1 MSIFVGGCIALIL
14 GILGIIFWWWHFV
27 AILQGVIPI
36 MLVFA
41 GALAVYL
48 SIDQFKA
55 YLNRNKK
62 QESTSTG
69 DTSHAKVVSEDVE
82 DLRKENEELKRKLAE
97 NAVGGAKE
105 KVEEAVEEVGDA
117 VKGAAAKAK
126 DTVADVAMK
135 AKDTVVH
142 TASDIKDAVVDAAGE
157 VKDAVADAAG
167 DVKDA
172 VTEAKDAVKGK
183 K

>member
-14 GILGIIFWWWHFV
+14 GILGIIIWWWHFL

-36 MLVFA
+36 MLIFA

-55 YLNRNKK
+55 YLNRKKK
-62 QESTSTG
+62 QESTPTG
-69 DTSHAKVVSEDVE
+69 GASNTKAATEDVE

-97 NAVGGAKE
+97 NSGAGAKQ
-105 KVEEAVEEVGDA
+105 KVEAAVEEVGDA
-117 VKGAAAKAK
+117 VKDAAAKAK
-126 DTVADVAMK
+126 DTVVEAAVK
-135 AKDTVVH
+135 AKDTVVEA
-142 TASDIKDAVVDAAGE
+142 ASDIKDAV
-157 VKDAVADAAG
+157 ADAAE
-167 DVKDA
+167 DVKDV

>member
-27 AILQGVIPI
+27 VILQGVIPI
-36 MLVFA
+36 MLIFA

-62 QESTSTG
+62 QESAATG
-69 DTSHAKVVSEDVE
+69 DASHATIVTEDVD
-82 DLRKENEELKRKLAE
+82 DLRKENEALKRKLAE
-97 NAVGGAKE
+97 NTVVEAKE
-105 KVEEAVEEVGDA
+105 KVKEVVEDVGDA
-117 VKGAAAKAK
+117 VKDATVKAKDTVVDAAAKAK
-126 DTVADVAMK
+126 DTVVDA
-135 AKDTVVH
+135 
-142 TASDIKDAVVDAAGE
+142 ASDIKDAVVDAAE
-157 VKDAVADAAG
+157 DI
-167 DVKDA
+167 
-172 VTEAKDAVKGK
+172 KDAVKGK

>member
-1 MSIFVGGCIALIL
+1 M
-14 GILGIIFWWWHFV
+14 

-36 MLVFA
+36 MLIFA

-62 QESTSTG
+62 QESASTG
-69 DTSHAKVVSEDVE
+69 GASHAKVATEDVE

-97 NAVGGAKE
+97 NTAVEAKE

-117 VKGAAAKAK
+117 VKGAAEKARE
-126 DTVADVAMK
+126 
-135 AKDTVVH
+135 TVVE
-142 TASDIKDAVVDAAGE
+142 AAADI
-157 VKDAVADAAG
+157 KDAVADAAE
-167 DVKDA
+167 DIKDT

>member
-62 QESTSTG
+62 QENAPAGGAT
-69 DTSHAKVVSEDVE
+69 HAKVATEDVE

-97 NAVGGAKE
+97 NTTPGAKE
-105 KVEEAVEEVGDA
+105 KVGEAVEEVGDA
-117 VKGAAAKAK
+117 VKGVAAKAK
-126 DTVADVAMK
+126 DTVVDAAVK
-135 AKDTVVH
+135 AKDSVAH
-142 TASDIKDAVVDAAGE
+142 TASDIKDAVVDAAGD
-157 VKDAVADAAG
+157 VKDAVADAAE
-167 DVKDA
+167 DI
-172 VTEAKDAVKGK
+172 KDAVKGK